1 MANEIRL
8 TIRELGESIQ
18 RQFGGRLIPDWKLR
32 RVVDDL
38 EQADTLNVQRV
49 GRYRTVS
56 AADVETIADEL
67 RRLDWLTTAAP
78 IDADSLAVR
87 EGKSSGADATR
98 LTKNERVRMPK
109 PAAGSPIIPRTIL
122 PPR

>member
-1 MANEIRL
+1 MANDIRL

-38 EQADTLNVQRV
+38 ERSDALDVQRV

-56 AADVETIADEL
+56 ADRVGTIADEL
-67 RRLDWLTTAAP
+67 RRLDWLRDAAP
-78 IDADSLAVR
+78 IDAISLNAH
-87 EGKSSGADATR
+87 ETAGTSP
-98 LTKNERVRMPK
+98 MPVI
-109 PAAGSPIIPRTIL
+109 G
-122 PPR
+122 